1 MKGGRANGMKAH
13 SSAHLTFI
21 WSARAALA
29 VAALATTACGSDDTT
44 SPADSGTD
52 ATTTTDS
59 STEAAVGSEAGEAS
73 VIGDAGL
80 GDTGLGDAEAAAPL
94 SFAVDIYAP
103 IIAVNCIPC
112 HSQGFVAAD
121 GGAVPNTGFMFGGLD
136 MGDAAAAYTALV
148 GDAGGTP
155 PAGIVPVPAD
165 GGVTCASLADAGYKR
180 VLPDDVAHS
189 LFCNKVASKEDGGPP
204 VLCGNPMPRPAAAP
218 PLDPASITVIKAWIN
233 GGANP

>member
-1 MKGGRANGMKAH
+1 MEGGRANGMKAH

-29 VAALATTACGSDDTT
+29 VAALATTACGSDDTA

-80 GDTGLGDAEAAAPL
+80 GDVEAAAPL
-94 SFAVDIYAP
+94 SFAVDIYTP
-103 IIAVNCIPC
+103 IVAVNCVPC
-112 HSQGFVAAD
+112 HSQFVGTD
-121 GGAVPNTGFMFGGLD
+121 GGPSGGTGFSVGLLD
-136 MGDAAAAYTALV
+136 MGDASTAYASLV

-155 PAGIVPVPAD
+155 PAGNVAVPAD

-218 PLDPASITVIKAWIN
+218 ALDPASITVIKAWIN